1 MSKENAY
8 PVTPEQLSDVICTTI
23 LSDFAYFTTKVS
35 GTAVDFYNYSKYR
48 LSVLWFELESRIPQ
62 SLLPF
67 VLDGIV
73 SNLSGIFPSDDIES
87 TYRAEFMEVYGRF
100 RSALASGSRDSIN
113 EFVSAFRM
121 DTLHRKATDYDI
133 GEFFACVTAVTSWLK
148 FDGSHLD
155 SFRIQL

>member
-1 MSKENAY
+1 MSKENVY

-23 LSDFAYFTTKVS
+23 FFDFAYFTMKVS

-62 SLLPF
+62 SLLPS

-73 SNLSGIFPSDDIES
+73 LNLSGIFPSDDSES
-87 TYRAEFMEVYGRF
+87 AYRAEFMEVYGRF
-100 RSALASGSRDSIN
+100 RSALASGSRDSIA

-121 DTLHRKATDYDI
+121 DALHRKATDYNI
-133 GEFFACVTAVTSWLK
+133 GELFACVTAVTSWLK
-148 FDGSHLD
+148 FDGAHLD
-155 SFRIQL
+155 HFHIQF